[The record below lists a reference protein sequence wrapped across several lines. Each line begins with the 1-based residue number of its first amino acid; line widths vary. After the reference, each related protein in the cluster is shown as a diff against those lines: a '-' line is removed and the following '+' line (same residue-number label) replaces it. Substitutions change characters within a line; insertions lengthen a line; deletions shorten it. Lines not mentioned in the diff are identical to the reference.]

1 MQKFEKYI
9 MTYFVY
15 WEGKRYAFASLDM
28 KDYYINE
35 LNRKIYYTGS
45 IDECIAY
52 CSKHNGELFNRKN

>member
-1 MQKFEKYI
+1 